1 MSKILELREKRGQK
15 LQAAKDYLDSKR
27 GGDDMVSEED
37 AKVYD
42 SMIEEVNAFSREI
55 DRLEAQ
61 DALERKISAPMS
73 TPILNTPGASVANR
87 KNSGTGRSADEYTR
101 EFWNTMRGGYPV
113 RNVLEESEGTK
124 GAYLVPDEFERTLI
138 EALQENNIM
147 RQLARV
153 VQTSS
158 GTLKIPVV
166 ASQGAASWV
175 EESASIPESDST
187 FGEVT
192 LSAYKI
198 ATMIRV
204 SQELM
209 ADSAFPLDTFL
220 ASEFGRRIGV
230 LEEEAFISG
239 NGTGKPTGFLQSAQ
253 AGKTAATA
261 TSLTFDDV
269 IGLYYS
275 LKAPYRNKAV
285 FITNEATVELLQKLK
300 DSNQQYIWKPSISDG
315 VPNMIFNRPVYT
327 SSYMPAVAAGAKAIA
342 FGDFSYYWIGD
353 RQGRTFQRLDE
364 LFSAN
369 DQIGFK
375 ATQRVDGKL
384 VLPEAVKLL
393 TMATA

>member
-27 GGDDMVSEED
+27 GADDMVSEAD
-37 AKVYD
+37 AKIYD
-42 SMIEEVNAFSREI
+42 SMIEEVNAFSCEI

-61 DALERKISAPMS
+61 DALERQISAPMS
-73 TPILNTPGASVANR
+73 TPILNMPGSSVSNR

-124 GAYLVPDEFERTLI
+124 GAYLVPDEFERTLV

-253 AGKTAATA
+253 AGKTAVAA
-261 TSLTFDDV
+261 TSLTFDYV

-384 VLPEAVKLL
+384 VLPEAVKVL
-393 TMATA
+393 TLASA

>member
-27 GGDDMVSEED
+27 GADDMVSDED

-42 SMIEEVNAFSREI
+42 GMIEEVNAFSREI

-61 DALERKISAPMS
+61 DVLERQISAPMS
-73 TPILNTPGASVANR
+73 TPILNTPGNTNNR

-158 GTLKIPVV
+158 STLKIPVV

-175 EESASIPESDST
+175 EESGNIPESDST

-253 AGKTAATA
+253 AGKTAAAA

-327 SSYMPAVAAGAKAIA
+327 SSYMPAVAAGTKAIA

-384 VLPEAVKLL
+384 VLPEAVKVL
-393 TMATA
+393 TMASA

>member
-15 LQAAKDYLDSKR
+15 LQAAKDFLDSKR
-27 GGDDMVSEED
+27 GADDMVSDED

-61 DALERKISAPMS
+61 DALERQISAPMS
-73 TPILNTPGASVANR
+73 SPILNTPGASVSNR

-124 GAYLVPDEFERTLI
+124 GAYLVPDEFERTLV
-138 EALQENNIM
+138 ESLQENNIM

-175 EESASIPESDST
+175 EESGNIPESDST

-300 DSNQQYIWKPSISDG
+300 DSNEQYIWKPSISDG

>member
-27 GGDDMVSEED
+27 GADDMVSDED
-37 AKVYD
+37 AKIYD
-42 SMIEEVNAFSREI
+42 SMIEEVNHFSREI

-61 DALERKISAPMS
+61 DALERQISAPMS
-73 TPILNTPGASVANR
+73 TPILNTPGTSVSNR

-124 GAYLVPDEFERTLI
+124 GAYLVPDEFERTLV
-138 EALQENNIM
+138 ESLQENNIM

-230 LEEEAFISG
+230 LEEEAFING

-253 AGKTAATA
+253 SGKTAAAA

>member
-1 MSKILELREKRGQK
+1 
-15 LQAAKDYLDSKR
+15 
-27 GGDDMVSEED
+27 
-37 AKVYD
+37 
-42 SMIEEVNAFSREI
+42 
-55 DRLEAQ
+55 
-61 DALERKISAPMS
+61 
-73 TPILNTPGASVANR
+73 
-87 KNSGTGRSADEYTR
+87 
-101 EFWNTMRGGYPV
+101 
-113 RNVLEESEGTK
+113 
-124 GAYLVPDEFERTLI
+124 
-138 EALQENNIM
+138 
-147 RQLARV
+147 
-153 VQTSS
+153 
-158 GTLKIPVV
+158 
-166 ASQGAASWV
+166 
-175 EESASIPESDST
+175 
-187 FGEVT
+187 
-192 LSAYKI
+192 
-198 ATMIRV
+198 MIRV

-253 AGKTAATA
+253 AGKTAAAA

-327 SSYMPAVAAGAKAIA
+327 SSYMPSVAAGAKAIA

-393 TMATA
+393 TMASA

>member
-1 MSKILELREKRGQK
+1 MSKVLELREKRGQK

-27 GGDDMVSEED
+27 GADDMVSEED
-37 AKVYD
+37 AKVYNL
-42 SMIEEVNAFSREI
+42 MIDEVNAFSREI

-61 DALERKISAPMS
+61 DALERQISAPMS
-73 TPILNTPGASVANR
+73 TPILNTPGTSVSNR
-87 KNSGTGRSADEYTR
+87 KNSGIGRSADEYAR

-124 GAYLVPDEFERTLI
+124 GAYLVPDEFERTLV

-175 EESASIPESDST
+175 EESATIPESDST

-253 AGKTAATA
+253 AGKTAAAA

>member
-1 MSKILELREKRGQK
+1 
-15 LQAAKDYLDSKR
+15 
-27 GGDDMVSEED
+27 
-37 AKVYD
+37 
-42 SMIEEVNAFSREI
+42 
-55 DRLEAQ
+55 
-61 DALERKISAPMS
+61 MS
-73 TPILNTPGASVANR
+73 TPILNTPGSSVSNR
-87 KNSGTGRSADEYTR
+87 RNSGTGRSADEYTR

-124 GAYLVPDEFERTLI
+124 GAYLVPDEFERTLV

-253 AGKTAATA
+253 AGKTAAAA

-327 SSYMPAVAAGAKAIA
+327 SSYMPTVAAGAKAIA

-384 VLPEAVKLL
+384 VLPEAVKVL
-393 TMATA
+393 TMASA

>member
-1 MSKILELREKRGQK
+1 MSKILDLREKRGQK

-27 GGDDMVSEED
+27 GADDMVSDED
-37 AKVYD
+37 AKIYD
-42 SMIEEVNAFSREI
+42 SMIEEVNHFTREI

-61 DALERKISAPMS
+61 DALERQISAPMS
-73 TPILNTPGASVANR
+73 TPILNTPGNINNR
-87 KNSGTGRSADEYTR
+87 KNSGTGRSADEYSR

-124 GAYLVPDEFERTLI
+124 GACLVPDEFERTLV

-147 RQLARV
+147 RQLCRV

-175 EESASIPESDST
+175 EESAAIPESDST

-253 AGKTAATA
+253 NGKTAASATA
-261 TSLTFDDV
+261 LTFDDV

-300 DSNQQYIWKPSISDG
+300 DSNGQYIWKPSISDG

-327 SSYMPAVAAGAKAIA
+327 SSYMPAVAAGTKAIA

-393 TMATA
+393 TMASA